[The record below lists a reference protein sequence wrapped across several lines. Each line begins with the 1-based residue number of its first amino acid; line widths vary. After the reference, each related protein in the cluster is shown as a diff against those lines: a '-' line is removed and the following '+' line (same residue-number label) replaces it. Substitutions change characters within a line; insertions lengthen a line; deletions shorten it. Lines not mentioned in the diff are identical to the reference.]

1 MARIDHTFGVP
12 APAEAAP
19 PAPRRRA
26 AAAWPRVVGRS
37 AAVRRLEN
45 DISRVGDF
53 DCSVLVTGETGCGK
67 EEVARAI
74 YAAGNRSAG
83 PFVAVNC
90 GGVVATLAE
99 SLLFGHVKGS
109 FTGADESAGG
119 AFRAAHGGILFLDEV
134 GEMPLDLQPKL
145 LRALQQREVV
155 PVGSSV
161 PVAIDVQVVAA
172 TNRDLEAE
180 VEAGR
185 FREDL
190 LYRLNTVHIV
200 VPPLRDRVD
209 DIPLFIEHFSDWFA
223 DRFEMPRWR
232 PTPDVLERLL
242 RHAWPG
248 NVRELSQLVQRIY
261 IFGDRVD
268 EVIDEALRRPGTA
281 GHAASTAH
289 AAPSGHQAAPDRAA
303 ASGWSDAASRLAPPA
318 ADGQVLAARAAPAE
332 RHAMPRP
339 DPVLPVCNL
348 IELRKIAVRQALATA
363 EGRIGEAASLLGV
376 SRNTMTKLVAE
387 ACPDRAGRQGRRP
400 PVKPR

>member
-1 MARIDHTFGVP
+1 MAPSGDVP
-12 APAEAAP
+12 APSAPAP
-19 PAPRRRA
+19 PRPRSSSWSRLA
-26 AAAWPRVVGRS
+26 GSS
-37 AAVRRLEN
+37 AAVQQLEQA
-45 DISRVGDF
+45 ISRVGGF

-74 YAAGNRSAG
+74 HAAGTRSRA

-99 SLLFGHVKGS
+99 SLLFGHVKGA

-155 PVGSSV
+155 PVGSNV
-161 PVAIDVQVVAA
+161 PVTVDVQVVAA
-172 TNRDLEAE
+172 TNRDLGAE
-180 VEAGR
+180 VAAGR

-190 LYRLNTVHIV
+190 LYRLNTVHLE
-200 VPPLRDRVD
+200 VPPLRERMD
-209 DIPLFIEHFSDWFA
+209 DIPMFVEHFTVWFA
-223 DRFEMPRWR
+223 KRFEMPCWE
-232 PTPDVLERLL
+232 PGPEVMERLV
-242 RHAWPG
+242 RHPWPG

-261 IFGDRVD
+261 IFGDRID
-268 EVIDEALRRPGTA
+268 EVIDAALRRPAA
-281 GHAASTAH
+281 GSSASP
-289 AAPSGHQAAPDRAA
+289 AAP
-303 ASGWSDAASRLAPPA
+303 
-318 ADGQVLAARAAPAE
+318 VLAAPALASAPDAAAGRPARRA
-332 RHAMPRP
+332 

-348 IELRKIAVRQALATA
+348 VELRQIAVRQALTAA
-363 EGRIGEAASLLGV
+363 EGRLGAAAAILGV

-387 ACPDRAGRQGRRP
+387 ACPERAGRQDRRP

>member
-1 MARIDHTFGVP
+1 MQ
-12 APAEAAP
+12 
-19 PAPRRRA
+19 
-26 AAAWPRVVGRS
+26 
-37 AAVRRLEN
+37 RLEA
-45 DISRVGDF
+45 DIDRVGDF

-74 YAAGNRSAG
+74 YAAGTRSAG

-99 SLLFGHVKGS
+99 SLLFGHTKGS

-119 AFRAAHGGILFLDEV
+119 AFRAAHKGILFLDEV

-155 PVGSSV
+155 PVGSNV
-161 PVAIDVQVVAA
+161 PVAVDVQVIAA

-180 VEAGR
+180 VDEGR

-190 LYRLNTVHIV
+190 FYRLNTVHIV
-200 VPPLRDRVD
+200 VPPLRERAD
-209 DIPLFIEHFSDWFA
+209 DIPLFVEHFSAWFA
-223 DRFEMPRWR
+223 ERFEMPLWE
-232 PTPDVLERLL
+232 PSPDVIERLL
-242 RHAWPG
+242 QHPWPG

-268 EVIDEALRRPGTA
+268 EVIDAALRRSAVATPGQPAAAA
-281 GHAASTAH
+281 GRGF
-289 AAPSGHQAAPDRAA
+289 PAA
-303 ASGWSDAASRLAPPA
+303 ASASPILSA
-318 ADGQVLAARAAPAE
+318 LAAPAE
-332 RHAMPRP
+332 RSGMPAM

-348 IELRKIAVRQALATA
+348 FELRKIAVRQAIATA
-363 EGRIGEAASLLGV
+363 EGRIGEAAAILGV

-400 PVKPR
+400 PAKPR